1 MDIDVISK
9 RIDNRLADCAKHLQR
24 ALEAEGFEA
33 FFVGGFV
40 RDAIL
45 ERDAYDIDITTDAL
59 WQDVR
64 HIALDSGFK
73 TYETGIK
80 HGTITVIDPLS
91 DISIEVTTYR
101 VDGNYADS
109 RHPDKVEFIS
119 SLNEDLKRRDFT
131 MNAIAYAPEKGL
143 IDPLCGMQDIQ
154 NGIIRVVGDGSKRFT
169 EDGLRILRAAR
180 FASQLGFT
188 FEAAT
193 YEAMVRNKHMLANV
207 STERIT
213 HELDC
218 LLTGDHALDALMQ
231 TADVIDFVL
240 PELVAMK
247 DCAQVTKYHI
257 YDVFEHTAHVV
268 QNVLPTRLNRWA
280 ALCHDIGKPAA
291 AFFDEAGIEHFYGH
305 AHVSENLTR
314 GMLKRLLMAPAF
326 IDDVCTL
333 VRFHDIE
340 IVPLKRSV
348 KKMLQKLNGRQDLMR
363 ALLDIKR
370 ADAKGQ
376 APRCL
381 ARLDTIDELERILDE
396 VIKAEE
402 AFSIKDLKVG
412 GRDVIALGIEEG
424 PTVGRIL
431 ADVLDQVIDEK
442 LVNERDRIIDYVQ
455 KVHL

>member
-9 RIDNRLADCAKHLQR
+9 RIDNRLADCAKRLQR

-131 MNAIAYAPEKGL
+131 MNAIVYAPEKGL

-154 NGIIRVVGDGSKRFT
+154 NGIIRVVGDGSKRFA

-193 YEAMVRNKHMLANV
+193 YEAMIRNKHMLANV

-247 DCAQVTKYHI
+247 GCAQVTKYHL
-257 YDVFEHTAHVV
+257 YDVF
-268 QNVLPTRLNRWA
+268 NMIN
-280 ALCHDIGKPAA
+280 I
-291 AFFDEAGIEHFYGH
+291 F
-305 AHVSENLTR
+305 
-314 GMLKRLLMAPAF
+314 M
-326 IDDVCTL
+326 
-333 VRFHDIE
+333 
-340 IVPLKRSV
+340 
-348 KKMLQKLNGRQDLMR
+348 
-363 ALLDIKR
+363 
-370 ADAKGQ
+370 
-376 APRCL
+376 
-381 ARLDTIDELERILDE
+381 
-396 VIKAEE
+396 
-402 AFSIKDLKVG
+402 SI
-412 GRDVIALGIEEG
+412 
-424 PTVGRIL
+424 
-431 ADVLDQVIDEK
+431 
-442 LVNERDRIIDYVQ
+442 
-455 KVHL
+455 

>member
-1 MDIDVISK
+1 M
-9 RIDNRLADCAKHLQR
+9 
-24 ALEAEGFEA
+24 
-33 FFVGGFV
+33 
-40 RDAIL
+40 
-45 ERDAYDIDITTDAL
+45 
-59 WQDVR
+59 
-64 HIALDSGFK
+64 
-73 TYETGIK
+73 
-80 HGTITVIDPLS
+80 
-91 DISIEVTTYR
+91 
-101 VDGNYADS
+101 
-109 RHPDKVEFIS
+109 EFIS

-188 FEAAT
+188 FETAT
-193 YEAMVRNKHMLANV
+193 YEAMIRNKHMLANV

-247 DCAQVTKYHI
+247 GCAQVTKYHI
-257 YDVFEHTAHVV
+257 YDVLEHTAHVV
-268 QNVLPTRLNRWA
+268 QNVQPTRLNRWA

-291 AFFDEAGIEHFYGH
+291 AFFDEAGVEHFYGH

-314 GMLKRLLMAPAF
+314 GMLRRLLMAPAF

-333 VRFHDIE
+333 VRLHDIE
-340 IVPLKRSV
+340 IAPSKRSV

-376 APRCL
+376 APMCL

-396 VIKAEE
+396 VIEAEE

-424 PTVGRIL
+424 PAVGRIL